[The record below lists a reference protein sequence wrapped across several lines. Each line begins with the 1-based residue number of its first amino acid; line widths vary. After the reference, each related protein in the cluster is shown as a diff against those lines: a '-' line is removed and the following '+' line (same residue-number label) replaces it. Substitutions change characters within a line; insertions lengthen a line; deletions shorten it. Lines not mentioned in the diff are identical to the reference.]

1 MLVFISYDSIRCFM
15 INISTYTVL
24 VVATRHPEIPLESLT
39 VAETLG
45 TPLADRDRLACVYQP
60 AASSKQAFVLPTP
73 HAPLATAGVHCR

>member
-45 TPLADRDRLACVYQP
+45 TPLADRCVP
-60 AASSKQAFVLPTP
+60 ESSAILFLVN
-73 HAPLATAGVHCR
+73 